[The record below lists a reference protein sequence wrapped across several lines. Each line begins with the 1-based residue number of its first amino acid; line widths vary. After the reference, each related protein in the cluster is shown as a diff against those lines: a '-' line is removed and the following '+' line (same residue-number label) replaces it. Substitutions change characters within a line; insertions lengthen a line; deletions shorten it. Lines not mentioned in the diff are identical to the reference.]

1 MPFHTIIKEVVV
13 DTNANYVNDDV
24 LFVDSSGNAFVEL
37 QLPAK
42 DCIIHGGKAISMNQG
57 GASSTAAQLN
67 SDECALHFFQ
77 NTTHAPGGLSQ
88 AFGLTGVQM
97 EANGYLGSV
106 SFGSGNISQANYGFT
121 GDVIYKMTNIGNVG
135 VSVNSTT
142 AVETPYMSTLVLTST
157 NIGNTVFMVGTIDG
171 ISTSPEFDSAD
182 NLRFVFH
189 VEY

>member
-13 DTNANYVNDDV
+13 DTSTNYVNDDV
-24 LFVDSSGNAFVEL
+24 LFVDSSGNALVEL

-42 DCIIHGGKAISMNQG
+42 DCIIHGGRAVIMNRG
-57 GASSTAAQLN
+57 NTA
-67 SDECALHFFQ
+67 
-77 NTTHAPGGLSQ
+77 HAPGGLSQ
-88 AFGLTGVQM
+88 AFGLTGAQM

-106 SFGSGNISQANYGFT
+106 QFGSSIIPQDNYGYS
-121 GDVIYKMTNIGNVG
+121 GDVDYKMTKIGNIG

-142 AVETPYMSTLVLTST
+142 AVETPYMSNLVLTST

-171 ISTSPEFDSAD
+171 ITTSPDFVTGDEM
-182 NLRFVFH
+182 RFIFH

>member
-13 DTNANYVNDDV
+13 DTNANYANDDV
-24 LFVDSSGNAFVEL
+24 LFVDSSGSALVEL

-42 DCIIHGGKAISMNQG
+42 DCIIHGGKAVVMNQA
-57 GASSTAAQLN
+57 GASSSASQLD

-106 SFGSGNISQANYGFT
+106 SFGSGIINQNNYGFS
-121 GDVIYKMTNIGNVG
+121 GDVVYKMTKIGNVG
-135 VSVNSTT
+135 VSVNSE
-142 AVETPYMSTLVLTST
+142 ASVETPYMSSLVLTSS

-171 ISTSPEFDSAD
+171 ISTSPEFDSSN
-182 NLRFVFH
+182 NLRFIFH

>member
-24 LFVDSSGNAFVEL
+24 LFVDSSGSAFVEL

-42 DCIIHGGKAISMNQG
+42 DCIIHGGKAVIMNRG
-57 GASSTAAQLN
+57 NSANQLD

-106 SFGSGNISQANYGFT
+106 QFGSAAIAQANYGVT
-121 GDVIYKMTNIGNVG
+121 GDVVYKMTNIGNTG
-135 VSVNSTT
+135 VSVNNTT
-142 AVETPYMSTLVLTST
+142 AVETPYMSSLVLTSS

-171 ISTSPEFDSAD
+171 ISTSPDFVTGDE
-182 NLRFVFH
+182 LRFVFH

>member
-13 DTNANYVNDDV
+13 DTNANYANDDV

-42 DCIIHGGKAISMNQG
+42 DCIIHAGKAVVMDRGNS
-57 GASSTAAQLN
+57 ATQLAT
-67 SDECALHFFQ
+67 DECALHFFQ

-106 SFGSGNISQANYGFT
+106 SFGSGNIGQNNFGYDDEA
-121 GDVIYKMTNIGNVG
+121 IYKMTNIGNVG

-142 AVETPYMSTLVLTST
+142 TVETPYMSSLVLTSS
-157 NIGNTVFMVGTIDG
+157 NIGHTVFMVGTIDG
-171 ISTSPEFDSAD
+171 VDTSPDFATGDE
-182 NLRFVFH
+182 LRFIFH

>member
-13 DTNANYVNDDV
+13 DTNANYANDDV
-24 LFVDSSGNAFVEL
+24 LFVDSNGNALVEL

-42 DCIIHGGKAISMNQG
+42 DCIIHGGKAMIMNRG
-57 GASSTAAQLN
+57 NNANQLD

-88 AFGLTGVQM
+88 AFGLTAAQI

-106 SFGSGNISQANYGFT
+106 QFGSSSISQTNYGFT
-121 GDVIYKMTNIGNVG
+121 GDLIYKMTKIGNVG
-135 VSVNSTT
+135 AKVGDTDE
-142 AVETPYMSTLVLTST
+142 VETPYMSHLVLTSS
-157 NIGNTVFMVGTIDG
+157 NIGHTVFMVGVIDG
-171 ISTSPEFDSAD
+171 ISTSPDFVTGDEM
-182 NLRFVFH
+182 RFIFH

>member
-24 LFVDSSGNAFVEL
+24 LFVDSSGNALVEL

-42 DCIIHGGKAISMNQG
+42 DCIIHGGKAVVMNQA
-57 GASSTAAQLN
+57 GASSTASQLT

-106 SFGSGNISQANYGFT
+106 QFGNGTIAPDNYGFS
-121 GDVIYKMTNIGNVG
+121 GDVVYKMTKIGNVG
-135 VSVNSTT
+135 ASVNDTT
-142 AVETPYMSTLVLTST
+142 IVETPYMSSLVLTSS
-157 NIGNTVFMVGTIDG
+157 NIGHTVFMVGTIDG
-171 ISTSPEFDSAD
+171 ISTSPEFDSSN
-182 NLRFVFH
+182 NLRFIFH

>member
-13 DTNANYVNDDV
+13 DTSTNYVNDDV
-24 LFVDSSGNAFVEL
+24 LFVDSSGNALVEL

-42 DCIIHGGKAISMNQG
+42 DCIIHGGRAVIMNRG
-57 GASSTAAQLN
+57 NTAAQLN
-67 SDECALHFFQ
+67 ADECALHFFQ

-88 AFGLTGVQM
+88 AFGLTGAQM

-106 SFGSGNISQANYGFT
+106 QFGSSIIPQDNYGYS
-121 GDVIYKMTNIGNVG
+121 GDVDYKMTKIGNIG

-142 AVETPYMSTLVLTST
+142 AVETPYMSNLVLTST

-171 ISTSPEFDSAD
+171 ISTSPDFVTGDEM
-182 NLRFVFH
+182 RFIFH

>member
-13 DTNANYVNDDV
+13 DTSTNYVNDDV
-24 LFVDSSGNAFVEL
+24 LFVDSSGNALVEL

-42 DCIIHGGKAISMNQG
+42 DCIIHGGRAVIMNRG
-57 GASSTAAQLN
+57 NTAAQLN
-67 SDECALHFFQ
+67 ADECDLHFFQ

-88 AFGLTGVQM
+88 AFGLTGAQM

-106 SFGSGNISQANYGFT
+106 QFGSSIIPQDNYGFS
-121 GDVIYKMTNIGNVG
+121 GDVDYKMTRIGNVG
-135 VSVNSTT
+135 VSVNRTT
-142 AVETPYMSTLVLTST
+142 GVETPYMSNLVLTST

-171 ISTSPEFDSAD
+171 ITTSPDFVTGDEM
-182 NLRFVFH
+182 RFIFH

>member
-13 DTNANYVNDDV
+13 DTNANYANDDV
-24 LFVDSSGNAFVEL
+24 LFVDSNGNALVEL

-42 DCIIHGGKAISMNQG
+42 DCIIHGGKAVVMNRG
-57 GASSTAAQLN
+57 NSANQLD

-88 AFGLTGVQM
+88 TFGLTGVQM

-106 SFGSGNISQANYGFT
+106 QFGTAGISQNNYGFT
-121 GDVIYKMTNIGNVG
+121 QDLIYKMTKIGNVG
-135 VSVNSTT
+135 VSVNDDDN
-142 AVETPYMSTLVLTST
+142 VETPYMSSLVLTSS
-157 NIGNTVFMVGTIDG
+157 NIGHTVFMVGTIDG
-171 ISTSPEFDSAD
+171 ISTSPDFATGDE
-182 NLRFVFH
+182 LRFIFH